1 MQWRRPRFDS
11 WVRKIH
17 WRMDRLLTPVF
28 LGFPGGSD
36 GKKPPVMQ
44 ETGVQPLDW
53 ADPLEK
59 GTATHSIIL
68 AWRIL
73 WTEEPG
79 RLQSIESQRVWH
91 DWSTFT
97 SLPFTDIFSTPA
109 DSRRWITLQG
119 LYKLASGRISCIRL
133 WNPKESMITLIGS
146 SLKFWIRTLVLT
158 LDSLLNS
165 SFTT

>member
-1 MQWRRPRFDS
+1 
-11 WVRKIH
+11 
-17 WRMDRLLTPVF
+17 MDRLLTPVF

-68 AWRIL
+68 ARRIL

-79 RLQSIESQRVWH
+79 RLQCIESQRVGH
-91 DWSTFT
+91 D
-97 SLPFTDIFSTPA
+97 
-109 DSRRWITLQG
+109 
-119 LYKLASGRISCIRL
+119 
-133 WNPKESMITLIGS
+133 
-146 SLKFWIRTLVLT
+146 
-158 LDSLLNS
+158 
-165 SFTT
+165 